1 MGVKLK
7 RQNDYLLTEV
17 AIDLPPD
24 REGQA
29 LALGELDTL
38 MRVSKGTGKVIVT
51 YSDGGLNGINVEQK
65 TKIHGAAADRVREA
79 VGVRSEVVNGYH
91 AG

>member
-1 MGVKLK
+1 MPVKLK

-29 LALGELDTL
+29 RALTELDNL
-38 MRVSKGTGKVIVT
+38 MRVSHGTGKVIVT
-51 YSDGGLNGINVEQK
+51 YADGGLNGINVEQR
-65 TKIHGAAADRVREA
+65 TRVQGGTADKVREVA
-79 VGVRSEVVNGYH
+79 GVVSKEINGHYR
-91 AG
+91 

>member
-1 MGVKLK
+1 MPVKLK

-29 LALGELDTL
+29 RMLGELDTL
-38 MRVSKGTGKVIVT
+38 MRVSRGTGKVIVT
-51 YSDGGLNGINVEQK
+51 YADGGLNGINVEQR
-65 TKIHGAAADRVREA
+65 TKVQGGAADKVREV
-79 VGVRSEVVNGYH
+79 VGVETKEINGHYR
-91 AG
+91 